1 MTFSIETDFNK
12 SIKQLALHRSRML
25 ELLELLVLELQLRW
39 RLQYRHL
46 QCCRR
51 SCSQKQEPKRQLL
64 HIRML
69 AQVLLHN
76 RKLEL
81 ELVLHN
87 RKLELVLVLHNRK
100 LELVLLRI
108 RS

>member
-64 HIRML
+64 HNRML
-69 AQVLLHN
+69 ALVLLHN
-76 RKLEL
+76 RKLEPLVLHNRMLEL

-87 RKLELVLVLHNRK
+87 RKLVLV
-100 LELVLLRI
+100 LRI

>member
-1 MTFSIETDFNK
+1 
-12 SIKQLALHRSRML
+12 ML

-64 HIRML
+64 HNRML
-69 AQVLLHN
+69 ALVLLHN
-76 RKLEL
+76 RKLELLVLHNRKLEPLVLHNRMLEL

-87 RKLELVLVLHNRK
+87 RKLVLV
-100 LELVLLRI
+100 LRI